1 MKMLKKNKKMWEK
14 RGLGSKSTT
23 WSAGVQVRKN

>member
-1 MKMLKKNKKMWEK
+1 MKMLKKIWEK

-23 WSAGVQVRKN
+23 WSMGVKVRKN